1 MNSRCTKEA
10 KSAEF
15 IGQRKGDCRDDFQV
29 SGLATWVGVWSCLL
43 REVKKKGI
51 IKAFLPQ
58 DS

>member
-29 SGLATWVGVWSCLL
+29 SGLATYLGRCVVLFAKRKKL
-43 REVKKKGI
+43 RRKE
-51 IKAFLPQ
+51 
-58 DS
+58 S

>member
-29 SGLATWVGVWSCLL
+29 SGLATWVGVVLFAKRKKL
-43 REVKKKGI
+43 RRKE
-51 IKAFLPQ
+51 
-58 DS
+58 S